1 MRCLRCGV
9 CCRETEMLLSS
20 KDIGRLERK
29 GYKRNFFVRFD
40 SEGYATLKN
49 QRGYCVFYDRK
60 KRRCKVRPH
69 RPAGCR
75 IYPVIFHE
83 NKGIIVDPICP
94 SRDSVTEKQKAKEGE
109 KVLKL
114 LKTID
119 DEAKRRCHQRS
130 NYSQK
135 PASTKTPKEF
145 RE

>member
-9 CCRETEMLLSS
+9 CCRETEMLLSLR
-20 KDIGRLERK
+20 DIERLERK
-29 GYKRNFFVRFD
+29 GYNRNFFVRFD

-49 QRGYCVFYDRK
+49 QCGYCVFYDTK
-60 KRRCKVRPH
+60 KRRCKVRTH

-94 SRDSVTEKQKAKEGE
+94 SRDSVTEKQKAKEGQ

-114 LKTID
+114 LRTID
-119 DEAKRRCHQRS
+119 AEAKRRCCERS
-130 NYSQK
+130 NCSQK
-135 PASTKTPKEF
+135 PTSPKMPKGY